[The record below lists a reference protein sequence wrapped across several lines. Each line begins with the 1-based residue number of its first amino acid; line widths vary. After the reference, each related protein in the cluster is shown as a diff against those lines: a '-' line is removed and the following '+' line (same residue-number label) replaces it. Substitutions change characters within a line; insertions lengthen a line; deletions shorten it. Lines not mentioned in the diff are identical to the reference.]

1 MTKRITTAGELHRHL
16 SELQNFNFGPDKR
29 DESLYEHLKL
39 SLGLPEGEF
48 LLALDK
54 AQTSSAAYLAA
65 LMSAAAPFSMMYR
78 GILDYCKKTD
88 TRKTAESTLVQWDIV
103 IDGMRVPFSLEDLR
117 VYDKI
122 ESFVKPDLKK
132 WCGTKN
138 AVMNWL
144 SHEVFQEVSN
154 GLASYGFDWTSI
166 ELFRILTDAH
176 ERAPEDFKGV
186 FKGITNLYI
195 QPQNGPAPA
204 DLCQRITEHENYIK
218 HLNSVQD
225 TFGESS
231 LMEIASKFI
240 ELPMWKFRWQI
251 YEIWILCTVLKQLEK
266 VGFELKSSAD
276 SRTLLELGQKAIVA
290 TGPNNT
296 GAVVYQPTYTNS
308 AGNSVKPDV
317 AVTSSGEVSH
327 NAVELIVEA
336 KQRFNLAQDHVNEVS
351 RNYSAAVS
359 DIGRVIVVNYDNI
372 GSLISTDYES
382 VVLLGNVRPGS
393 EGEKSLEKGIARS
406 PLSRR
411 LREEVWYV
419 DVSMSMKQH
428 ITPELRSYLRGREA
442 FASRVTSF
450 SFALE
455 VTEVSA
461 DEIRELVGLSDLPC
475 DPMYEGKGILALQQ
489 HANGMRK
496 SRPNARIYVVSDLAQ
511 RFRKLEKGFEDG
523 IHFLHPTELDANRI
537 YPS

>member
-16 SELQNFNFGPDKR
+16 NELQNFNFGPDKR

-78 GILDYCKKTD
+78 GILDYCKKTE
-88 TRKTAESTLVQWDIV
+88 TRKTAESTHVQWDIV
-103 IDGMRVPFSLEDLR
+103 IDGMRVPFSLENLR
-117 VYDKI
+117 IYDKI

-154 GLASYGFDWTSI
+154 GLANYAFDWNSI
-166 ELFRILTDAH
+166 KLFRILKDAH
-176 ERAPEDFKGV
+176 ERAPEDFKGI
-186 FKGITNLYI
+186 FKGLTNLYI
-195 QPQNGPAPA
+195 QPEHGPAPA
-204 DLCQRITEHENYIK
+204 DLCLRITEHENYRK
-218 HLNSVQD
+218 HLDSVQK

-231 LMEIASKFI
+231 LIEVASQFI

-251 YEIWILCTVLKQLEK
+251 YEIWILCTVLKQLEQ
-266 VGFELKSSAD
+266 VGFELKPSDD
-276 SRTLLELGQKAIVA
+276 SRSLLELGHKAIVA
-290 TGPNNT
+290 IGPNKT

-308 AGNSVKPDV
+308 TGNSVKPDV
-317 AVTSSGEVSH
+317 AVTLSDDVSH

-336 KQRFNLAQDHVNEVS
+336 KQRFNLAKDHVNEVA

-359 DIGRVIVVNYDNI
+359 DVGRVIVVNYDHL
-372 GSLISTDYES
+372 GSLISTDYDS
-382 VVLLGNVRPGS
+382 VILLGNVRPSS
-393 EGEKSLEKGIARS
+393 EGEKSLKQGIARS
-406 PLSRR
+406 PLSRG

-419 DVSMSMKQH
+419 DVSMSMKQY
-428 ITPELRSYLRGREA
+428 ITPELRGYLRGREA
-442 FASRVTSF
+442 FALRVTSF

-455 VTEVSA
+455 VTKVCV

-475 DPMYEGKGILALQQ
+475 DPMYEGKGIFALQQ
-489 HANGMRK
+489 HANEMRK
-496 SRPNARIYVVSDLAQ
+496 SKPNARIYVVSDLAQ
-511 RFRKLEKGFEDG
+511 KFRALAEGFEDG
-523 IHFLHPTELDANRI
+523 IHLLHPTELDADRI